1 MFPAP
6 LQQPPPPAHYRVA
19 PGADFHVP
27 DLSQHRRNVDIGNTL
42 PIVNLAGGNLHRVR
56 IGTTVINNNNGLRR
70 RLSLGGE
77 AAAGT
82 DTRPDYFVDPR
93 LGNDDVDGTDTS
105 SLEDTEPQPFETFP
119 HVVVDPV
126 PADGT
131 TTVISVTMT
140 PPSATSTPQPTSPTS
155 ASPMSQQTDN
165 NTECR
170 LLGSFAILVQIAL
183 GCLAISS
190 LVYKRWR
197 ERPQR
202 PVKIWFF
209 DVSKQVFG
217 SVLVHAANVFMSML
231 TSGKFEIKVMD
242 PVAVAVGTK
251 MVQRGIE
258 YGILSPRGEDEYTP
272 NPCSF
277 YLLNLAIDTTL
288 GIPILILLVRLL
300 SKLLLYTPLGQPPE
314 SLQSGNYSP
323 LDSPRDTKPRWG
335 WWFKQSIIYFIGLLG
350 MKFFVLIIFMVFPWI
365 SRVGDWA
372 LKWTEGN
379 EKLQIIFVM
388 MLFPLIMNAL
398 QYYIIDSYIKKDE
411 KIVGNEEGAEEEGLV
426 TGRGDAEVANPERR
440 QGSVYSV
447 ISGDDVG
454 SLSGGSD
461 GEDEL
466 PRGGG
471 KGAAAEKKGKG
482 RRTTKVT
489 EEEYDPAVDGDTP
502 TLVIGSSSS
511 AVSGVT
517 GTGGSIREED
527 KLISHD

>member
-1 MFPAP
+1 MFPA
-6 LQQPPPPAHYRVA
+6 LQRPPPPAPYQIR
-19 PGADFHVP
+19 PGAGVEVP
-27 DLSQHRRNVDIGNTL
+27 YLSQHRRNVDIRNGI
-42 PIVNLAGGNLHRVR
+42 PIVNLAGSNLHRVR
-56 IGTTVINNNNGLRR
+56 IGTTVNGLRR
-70 RLSLGGE
+70 RLGGE

-93 LGNDDVDGTDTS
+93 LGNDDHDTNTDAI
-105 SLEDTEPQPFETFP
+105 EDTKPQPFETFP
-119 HVVVDPV
+119 HIVVDPPSP

-131 TTVISVTMT
+131 TTIVSVTMT
-140 PPSATSTPQPTSPTS
+140 PPTSQPMSTPQPTSPTA

-231 TSGKFEIKVMD
+231 TSGKFEIKVLD

-251 MVQRGIE
+251 MMKRAME

-300 SKLLLYTPLGQPPE
+300 SKGLLYTPLGQPPE
-314 SLQSGNYSP
+314 SLQSGNYVPS
-323 LDSPRDTKPRWG
+323 DSPPGTKPRWG

-350 MKFFVLIIFMVFPWI
+350 MKFCVLIIFMVFPWI
-365 SRVGDWA
+365 SRIGDWA
-372 LKWTEGN
+372 LGWTEGN

-411 KIVGNEEGAEEEGLV
+411 KIPEDGAESEGLV
-426 TGRGDAEVANPERR
+426 TGRGDAEAANAERR
-440 QGSVYSV
+440 DERGSVYSV
-447 ISGDDVG
+447 ISGSDAGCSSDG
-454 SLSGGSD
+454 DSD
-461 GEDEL
+461 GEEL
-466 PRGGG
+466 PRD
-471 KGAAAEKKGKG
+471 KKGDKVAGKKG
-482 RRTTKVT
+482 MKTKTTVRET
-489 EEEYDPAVDGDTP
+489 GEEYDPAVDGDTP
-502 TLVIGSSSS
+502 TVIGSSSS
-511 AVSGVT
+511 AVSGVS
-517 GTGGSIREED
+517 GSIREERIKESD
-527 KLISHD
+527 SLISHD